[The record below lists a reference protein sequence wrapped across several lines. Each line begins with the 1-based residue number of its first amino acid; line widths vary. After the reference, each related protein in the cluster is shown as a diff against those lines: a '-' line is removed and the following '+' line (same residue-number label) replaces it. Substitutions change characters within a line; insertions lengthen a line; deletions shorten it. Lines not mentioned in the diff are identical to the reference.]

1 MTSRGGGRGR
11 AAPGNHVHPD
21 GASRPTRGLGRFRV
35 PLPQRL
41 MSSFRAS
48 TSGSSPIARHAP
60 SRRSNERP
68 GVDRRRSGVPG
79 NRTGRRLWLPP
90 HGRRPE
96 GPAEGRQAD
105 LLPFTGSSISRRAFE
120 AAVRLAT
127 AENEK
132 IVPAFLAR
140 VPRYLPIESAV
151 PAQCSDGMLLLEAI
165 EQKAAA
171 QGLTV
176 DARVRR
182 GRSYRDALRR
192 LLAEEH
198 FDRVI
203 VGDRQPADRAERRG
217 PGVAARAGA
226 GRGLNLRPA
235 PDDKREIS
243 VAAGVNGH
251 F

>member
-1 MTSRGGGRGR
+1 MSALVLIVVGVVCLAIGLAGGY
-11 AAPGNHVHPD
+11 
-21 GASRPTRGLGRFRV
+21 
-35 PLPQRL
+35 
-41 MSSFRAS
+41 
-48 TSGSSPIARHAP
+48 
-60 SRRSNERP
+60 
-68 GVDRRRSGVPG
+68 
-79 NRTGRRLWLPP
+79 WLPP
-90 HGRRPE
+90 HGRRP
-96 GPAEGRQAD
+96 GKDRPKPVKRI

-127 AENEK
+127 AENAT

-140 VPRYLPIESAV
+140 VPRDLPIESAV
-151 PAQCSDGMLLLEAI
+151 PAQCSAGMPLLEAI

-176 DARVRR
+176 DARVGR

-203 VGDRQPADRAERRG
+203 VSATDSPRIGLSGEDLEWLLERVPAE
-217 PGVAARAGA
+217 VMI
-226 GRGLNLRPA
+226 LRPA

-243 VAAGVNGH
+243 AAAGVNGH

>member
-1 MTSRGGGRGR
+1 MTVIVLIVVGVACLAAGVAGGYW
-11 AAPGNHVHPD
+11 
-21 GASRPTRGLGRFRV
+21 L
-35 PLPQRL
+35 
-41 MSSFRAS
+41 
-48 TSGSSPIARHAP
+48 AP
-60 SRRSNERP
+60 SRPRP
-68 GVDRRRSGVPG
+68 RKDRPKPVK
-79 NRTGRRLWLPP
+79 TI
-90 HGRRPE
+90 
-96 GPAEGRQAD
+96 

-127 AENEK
+127 AENAT

-140 VPRYLPIESAV
+140 VPRYLPIDSPV
-151 PAQCSDGMLLLEAI
+151 PGQCSDGMPLLEAI

-176 DARVRR
+176 DARVAR

-203 VGDRQPADRAERRG
+203 VSATESPRIGLSGDDLEWLLERVPAE
-217 PGVAARAGA
+217 VMI
-226 GRGLNLRPA
+226 LRPA

-243 VAAGVNGH
+243 AAASVNGH